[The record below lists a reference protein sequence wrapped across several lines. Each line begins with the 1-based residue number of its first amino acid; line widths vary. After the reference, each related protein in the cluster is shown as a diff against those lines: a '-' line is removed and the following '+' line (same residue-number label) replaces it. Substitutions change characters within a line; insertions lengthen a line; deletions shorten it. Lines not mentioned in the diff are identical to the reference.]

1 MALTPGLR
9 AEATT
14 VVSPENTAAAV
25 GSGGVEA
32 FATPA
37 MIALMEKA
45 ALQAVATELEAGDV
59 TVGTMV
65 HVRHLAATPIGQRV
79 RATAELI
86 AVDGRR
92 LLFAVEAYDEVQ
104 KIGEGQHERVIVN
117 LERFLSRLNKKPPT
131 P

>member
-1 MALTPGLR
+1 
-9 AEATT
+9 
-14 VVSPENTAAAV
+14 
-25 GSGGVEA
+25 
-32 FATPA
+32 
-37 MIALMEKA
+37 
-45 ALQAVATELEAGDV
+45 LEAGDV

-92 LLFAVEAYDEVQ
+92 LLFAVEAYDEAQ
-104 KIGEGQHERVIVN
+104 KIGEGQHERVIIN
-117 LERFLSRLNKKPPT
+117 LERFLSRLNKKPPA